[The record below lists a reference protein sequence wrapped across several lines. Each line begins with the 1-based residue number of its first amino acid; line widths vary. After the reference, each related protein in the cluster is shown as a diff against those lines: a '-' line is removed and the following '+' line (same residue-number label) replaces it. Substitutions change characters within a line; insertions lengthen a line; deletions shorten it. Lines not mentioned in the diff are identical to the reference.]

1 MQLDFNGRAGIV
13 TGGASGIG
21 EATARAFAKAGAAVM
36 LADVQADLGEA
47 VAQAIRNEGGR
58 AEFLPCDV
66 SSEAD
71 VAAAVA
77 GTVAAFGSLDFA
89 FNNAGVTGTGR
100 KTADYEL
107 ADWDRL
113 MGINLR
119 GVFLC
124 MKHEI
129 RRMRARGG
137 GAIVNTSSVAGLVG
151 RSGSPAYVS
160 SKHGVVGLTKTA
172 AVEYAE
178 DNIRVNAI
186 CPGMIATPMVERF
199 GQADPAA
206 RAAEI
211 AKQPM
216 PRLGSP
222 DEIASAVLWLC
233 SPGGAFTTGQAI
245 AIDGGYVAR

>member
-129 RRMRARGG
+129 RRMRAQGG

-160 SKHGVVGLTKTA
+160 SKHGVVGLTKTV
-172 AVEYAE
+172 AVEYGAQ
-178 DNIRVNAI
+178 NIRCNAVA
-186 CPGMIATPMVERF
+186 PGFVETPMIKPVMAAPQFREM
-199 GQADPAA
+199 AASTVPAGRVG
-206 RAAEI
+206 RAEEI
-211 AKQPM
+211 ANVVVWACSD
-216 PRLGSP
+216 R
-222 DEIASAVLWLC
+222 ASYVNGAVL
-233 SPGGAFTTGQAI
+233 AA
-245 AIDGGYVAR
+245 DGGFLAR